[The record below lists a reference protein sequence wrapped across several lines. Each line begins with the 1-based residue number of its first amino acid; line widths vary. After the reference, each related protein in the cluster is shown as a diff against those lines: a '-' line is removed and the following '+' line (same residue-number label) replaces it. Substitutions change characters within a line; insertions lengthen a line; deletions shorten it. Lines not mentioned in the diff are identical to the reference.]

1 MSCNFKEYFKNK
13 VSKACILTLFETIWN
28 ANICIKTDGKW
39 CILTVFKTIRNFREK
54 MKTRMITGAFYGN

>member
-13 VSKACILTLFETIWN
+13 VSKACILTLFETI
-28 ANICIKTDGKW
+28 
-39 CILTVFKTIRNFREK
+39 RNFREK